1 MMPDQLLKWNIPVNN
16 NLRRTS
22 DEWVSEWHR
31 RKSRPVTDESKH
43 EKSSKSTIAGCWRFL
58 LPKSDNV
65 LPSSQT
71 GGKLR
76 RFRMSQGF
84 YWRKLNVERVQMG
97 NFENDNSFLLQ
108 RLQVDNCNFENDH
121 CFFEGMM
128 VMVNWDVLRMITAS
142 YWIVANFPNQ
152 SISLFH
158 SPLLSELR
166 WHLPLQGRKFPA
178 RKRPRF
184 VWCKAIYGSICY
196 MAVTKLPS
204 ISTWW
209 SKTHT
214 IYHIFSRNRCDLIF
228 LSRMV
233 LFSHNQDTFFMVT
246 PNGEWR

>member
-1 MMPDQLLKWNIPVNN
+1 MKCVQL
-16 NLRRTS
+16 
-22 DEWVSEWHR
+22 WH
-31 RKSRPVTDESKH
+31 
-43 EKSSKSTIAGCWRFL
+43 
-58 LPKSDNV
+58 
-65 LPSSQT
+65 
-71 GGKLR
+71 
-76 RFRMSQGF
+76 
-84 YWRKLNVERVQMG
+84 
-97 NFENDNSFLLQ
+97 FENDYRFLLQ
-108 RLQVDNCNFENDH
+108 RLQADNCNFEMGLWFLD
-121 CFFEGMM
+121 GMVLM
-128 VMVNWDVLRMITAS
+128 VKDVLRMITAS

-166 WHLPLQGRKFPA
+166 WHLPPKGRKFPA

-214 IYHIFSRNRCDLIF
+214 IYHICSRNRCVLIF

-233 LFSHNQDTFFMVT
+233 LFSHNQDMVT

>member
-1 MMPDQLLKWNIPVNN
+1 MVENWDVSGWVRVFIEGSERGTCSNGHFVNDDGFLLK
-16 NLRRTS
+16 
-22 DEWVSEWHR
+22 
-31 RKSRPVTDESKH
+31 
-43 EKSSKSTIAGCWRFL
+43 
-58 LPKSDNV
+58 
-65 LPSSQT
+65 
-71 GGKLR
+71 
-76 RFRMSQGF
+76 
-84 YWRKLNVERVQMG
+84 
-97 NFENDNSFLLQ
+97 

-152 SISLFH
+152 STSLFH
-158 SPLLSELR
+158 SPLLLELR
-166 WHLPLQGRKFPA
+166 WHLPPKGRKFPA
-178 RKRPRF
+178 RKGPRF

-214 IYHIFSRNRCDLIF
+214 IYHICSRNRCVLIF

-233 LFSHNQDTFFMVT
+233 LFSHNQDMVT
-246 PNGEWR
+246 HNGEWR